1 MRGTVQSGVKSAPNP
16 APIPGSHE
24 PDAEPVL
31 KTRGLTFAYRPGAP
45 VLQDVTLAFAPGCV
59 TAIIG
64 PNGAGKSTLLR
75 LLAGVATPTSG
86 QAQHRGVDLAR
97 MDPRER
103 ARRIAYVAQ
112 RPEVG
117 VAFTVR
123 EVVALGRFAR
133 HDANQPTG
141 RAAIERAMALLDL
154 GVHAEQPFATLS
166 VGQQQRVSLARA
178 LAQLDESKADA
189 EHLGFGPGAV
199 LLADEPVAAMDPRH
213 ALGAMDLFTRT
224 AAMGVTVVVVLHD
237 LSLALRVAPRVALL
251 ACGGTLAVD
260 GPTHDTLTPSNL
272 FRLFGVRFAEL
283 IGPDGTRALV
293 PSREPA
299 MGGPVAT

>member
-1 MRGTVQSGVKSAPNP
+1 MREENFMRVRTVRAMPGPNVAQSVGP
-16 APIPGSHE
+16 AAAS
-24 PDAEPVL
+24 VL
-31 KTRGLTFAYRPGAP
+31 CTRDLSFAYRPGAP
-45 VLQDVTLAFAPGCV
+45 VLQGVSLDFAPACV

-86 QAQHRGVDLAR
+86 QALHRGASIATIP
-97 MDPRER
+97 PRDR
-103 ARRIAYVAQ
+103 ARNIAYVAQ

-133 HDANQPTG
+133 NDAAHLAG
-141 RAAIERAMALLDL
+141 RASIDRALNLLDL
-154 GVHAEQPFATLS
+154 GRHADQLFATLS

-178 LAQLDESKADA
+178 VAQLDSAAASAELPTFAPES
-189 EHLGFGPGAV
+189 V

-213 ALGAMDLFTRT
+213 ALGAMDLFTQI
-224 AAMGVTVVVVLHD
+224 AAAGVSVVVVLHD

-251 ACGGTLAVD
+251 ACGGTLAVE
-260 GPTHDTLTPSNL
+260 GPTEGTLTPENL
-272 FRLFGVRFAEL
+272 YQLFGVRFAQL
-283 IGPDGTRALV
+283 AGPDGTRALV
-293 PSREPA
+293 PAR
-299 MGGPVAT
+299 GLATD